1 MRIDISSICL
11 VFLIILL
18 WQMISF
24 IAYHRKMLYSMENL
38 LDSYFLPM
46 CQENKSESETMT
58 GIQCFQLPQFVSN
71 VYGNWN
77 DAEDAYLE
85 GVANQ
90 CGWILLHWGRS
101 IWERVCVQATKIK
114 KKKMLIRVIMEI
126 KRLIKKWGW
135 MRWVNGVKYHYSL

>member
-38 LDSYFLPM
+38 LASYFLPM

-71 VYGNWN
+71 VMATEMTLKTHIWKGLQTNVVGYFCI
-77 DAEDAYLE
+77 E
-85 GVANQ
+85 VARF
-90 CGWILLHWGRS
+90 GR
-101 IWERVCVQATKIK
+101 ECVCRPQKFFF
-114 KKKMLIRVIMEI
+114 KKMLIRVIMEI
-126 KRLIKKWGW
+126 KRLIKK
-135 MRWVNGVKYHYSL
+135 